1 MEWILAICICI
12 IILLGTKIFIM
23 KKTAREIRIA
33 FTKHGKL
40 DTNTWIA
47 ITSRDRDMRI
57 LANELNQTLE
67 EVRKSY
73 RKYTQGDKEMKATIT
88 SVSHDLR
95 TPLTAICGYLTLSKR
110 LEMSEELHQYI
121 DIIEERALYM
131 KRLTE
136 ELFAYSAIRSSEEE
150 LELEQLSLNRLLED
164 SLMEH
169 YGALMVK
176 GIRPIVDITETQI
189 IRKLNK
195 TQMER
200 VFSNLISN
208 ALKYSDGDLNI
219 TLSDQGVITFSNSAK
234 NLSPV
239 LVERIFDRF
248 YTVETARDSTGLGLS
263 IAKAFVE
270 QMGGEIMAR
279 YEDGKLVI
287 EICFS

>member
-12 IILLGTKIFIM
+12 IILLGSKIFIM
-23 KKTAREIRIA
+23 KKTAREIGTA
-33 FTKHGKL
+33 FTNRAKL
-40 DTNTWIA
+40 DTNAWIA
-47 ITSRDRDMRI
+47 ITSRDRDMCM
-57 LANELNQTLE
+57 LANELNRTLE

-73 RKYTQGDKEMKATIT
+73 RKYTQGDAEMKAAIT

-110 LEMSEELHQYI
+110 LEMSVELRQYI
-121 DIIEERALYM
+121 DIMEERALYM

-136 ELFAYSAIRSSEEE
+136 ELFAYSAIMSAEEE
-150 LELEQLSLNRLLED
+150 MEREELSLNRLLED

-169 YGALMVK
+169 YGALAVK
-176 GIRPIVDITETQI
+176 GIKPIVDITETQI

-208 ALKYSDGDLNI
+208 VLKYSDGDLNI
-219 TLSDQGVITFSNSAK
+219 TLSDEGVITFSNSAK
-234 NLSPV
+234 KLSPV

-248 YTVETARDSTGLGLS
+248 YTVETARNSTGLGLS
-263 IAKAFVE
+263 IAKTFVE
-270 QMGGEIMAR
+270 QMGGEIFAR

-287 EICFS
+287 EICF